1 MLRSHAHNCR
11 SALSTADERC
21 ARAAGCSGRFGLP
34 GDVRVQGQ
42 RRRPRCSTFYLGG
55 PRQQPRANCPRIR
68 TDTAR
73 SLRIGSLLF
82 CNAASSSFAVKRAE
96 SCVEFFSTA
105 CTAVLA
111 GVLLFWICRFAV
123 SAAAFCCVRF
133 VHVPTVSVSNC
144 RTVLVLVRD

>member
-1 MLRSHAHNCR
+1 MLTIVALLCLPQTSVVRARLAALVVSGCLATCAFKDSVVGLAVRRSI
-11 SALSTADERC
+11 SA
-21 ARAAGCSGRFGLP
+21 
-34 GDVRVQGQ
+34 
-42 RRRPRCSTFYLGG
+42 GG
-55 PRQQPRANCPRIR
+55 VARQQPRANCPRIR
-68 TDTAR
+68 TDIAR
-73 SLRIGSLLF
+73 SLRMWSLLF